1 MCAVSVKLHDFK
13 EDGQRWLLSGGLAV
27 GMLCLWIY
35 AQLYRCEDEQHAL
48 TMHKQLRVGM
58 RLVVAV
64 LLAILPA
71 THDHLNSEQFMGV
84 VTGLFA
90 LVLVWETVGGLS
102 REWRFVESWSGKEA
116 EGDDEDGGEG
126 EEI

>member
-1 MCAVSVKLHDFK
+1 MCAVSVKLHDF
-13 EDGQRWLLSGGLAV
+13 EDDGQRWLLSGGLAV
-27 GMLCLWIY
+27 GMFCLWIY
-35 AQLYRCEDEQHAL
+35 AQLYRAEDEHDTL

-58 RLVVAV
+58 RLVVAA
-64 LLAILPA
+64 LLAFLPK
-71 THDHLNSEQFMGV
+71 THDLLNSEQFMGV

-102 REWRFVESWSGKEA
+102 RDWRFVESWSGKEA
-116 EGDDEDGGEG
+116 EGEEEGMADG